1 MGSAYGVVIH
11 PTLGLLCSTRIFIT
25 SYMDGLIMSK
35 TQGGLVFSRLCG
47 ESFVIGNDVT
57 VTVYEVQG
65 NRCKIR
71 VVAPK
76 DVPIMRSELLEQR
89 KAGKQ
94 DAS

>member
-1 MGSAYGVVIH
+1 
-11 PTLGLLCSTRIFIT
+11 
-25 SYMDGLIMSK
+25 MSK
-35 TQGGLVFSRLCG
+35 TRGGLVFSRGTG
-47 ESFVIGNDVT
+47 ESFVIGNDVV
-57 VTVYEVQG
+57 VTVYAVHG
-65 NRCKIR
+65 NKCKIR

>member
-1 MGSAYGVVIH
+1 
-11 PTLGLLCSTRIFIT
+11 
-25 SYMDGLIMSK
+25 MSK

-76 DVPIMRSELLEQR
+76 NVVIMRSELLDKQR